1 MVIIY
6 GNQVCSYCLRAKAL
20 ASSYNL
26 EYEWRDTDD
35 SAVLNELK
43 TTLPGVKTIPQIWWH
58 GKHVGGYE
66 EFATE
71 ISNTLGGF
79 GDGSF

>member
-20 ASSYNL
+20 AARYNL
-26 EYEWRDTDD
+26 EYEWRDTDSD
-35 SAVLNELK
+35 ATLNELK
-43 TTLPGVKTIPQIWWH
+43 IKLPDVKTIPQIWWYD
-58 GKHVGGYE
+58 KHIGGYE
-66 EFATE
+66 DFANVVQ
-71 ISNTLGGF
+71 NTLGGY